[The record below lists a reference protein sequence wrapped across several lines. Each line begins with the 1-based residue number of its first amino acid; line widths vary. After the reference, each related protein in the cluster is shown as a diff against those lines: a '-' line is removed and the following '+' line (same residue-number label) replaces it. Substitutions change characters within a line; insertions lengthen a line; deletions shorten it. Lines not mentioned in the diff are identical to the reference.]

1 LQGRSDTYG
10 PEKDAWFYRREEP
23 LMRWLGHI
31 FVWTV
36 AFLVALPFIWMAYAA
51 FIPPE
56 VVFSGDIFGQL
67 GFSLANFE
75 VLGRDGF
82 WEGFW
87 GRLLFSVL
95 LTGTVTL
102 LQLTTGFLAA
112 YAIKE
117 GARLLPFFLVLLAI
131 PVELLLVPLYGLL
144 LGLNILDSIWALVL
158 PFAASPFI
166 VFLLFQGMRTVPEE
180 LLEAARLDGA
190 GHRILLTRILLPL
203 LRPQLIA
210 AGVLAFAAHWNLV
223 LYPRIMA
230 GSDELKTVQ
239 TWITDLQR
247 QNPAD
252 WGPLSAAALA
262 ATLPL
267 IIIFLLY
274 ERRIVETFEEGL
286 KG

>member
-1 LQGRSDTYG
+1 MNALR
-10 PEKDAWFYRREEP
+10 
-23 LMRWLGHI
+23 HI
-31 FVWTV
+31 FVFTV
-36 AFLVALPFIWMAYAA
+36 AALVALPFIWMAYAA
-51 FIPPE
+51 FVPPDAI
-56 VVFSGDIFGQL
+56 FSGNIFGQL
-67 GFSLANFE
+67 GFSLANFK
-75 VLGRDGF
+75 VLSEGGF

-87 GRLLFSVL
+87 GRLLYSILV
-95 LTGTVTL
+95 TGSTTL
-102 LQLTTGFLAA
+102 LQLATGFLAA
-112 YAIKE
+112 YSIRE
-117 GARLLPFFLVLLAI
+117 GAKLLPFFLLLMAI

-144 LGLNILDSIWALVL
+144 QRLHLLDSVWALVL
-158 PFAASPFI
+158 PFAASPYI
-166 VFLLFQGMRTVPEE
+166 VYLLFQGMRTVPEE

-190 GHRILLTRILLPL
+190 GHRVLLVQILLPL

-223 LYPRIMA
+223 LYPRIVA
-230 GSDELKTVQ
+230 GSDNLKTVQ

-267 IIIFLLY
+267 VIIYLIY

>member
-1 LQGRSDTYG
+1 MNYLR
-10 PEKDAWFYRREEP
+10 
-23 LMRWLGHI
+23 HI
-31 FVWTV
+31 FVFTV

-51 FIPPE
+51 FIPPDI
-56 VVFSGDIFGQL
+56 VFSGDILGKL
-67 GFSLANFE
+67 GFSLANFR
-75 VLGRDGF
+75 VLGQGGF

-95 LTGTVTL
+95 LTSSTTL

-117 GARLLPFFLVLLAI
+117 GAKILPLFLVMLAI

-144 LGLNILDSIWALVL
+144 QSLKILDTIWALIL

-166 VFLLFQGMRTVPEE
+166 VYLLFQGMRTVPEE

-190 GHRILLTRILLPL
+190 GHRVLLARILLPL

-223 LYPRIMA
+223 LYPRIVT
-230 GSDELKTVQ
+230 GSGNLKTVQ

-267 IIIFLLY
+267 MIIYLIY

>member
-1 LQGRSDTYG
+1 MNAIRHT
-10 PEKDAWFYRREEP
+10 
-23 LMRWLGHI
+23 
-31 FVWTV
+31 FVFVV

-56 VVFSGDIFGQL
+56 LIFSGNIFGQFGL
-67 GFSLANFE
+67 SLENFA
-75 VLGRDGF
+75 VLSQGGF

-87 GRLLFSVL
+87 GRLLYSVL
-95 LTGTVTL
+95 LTSSVTF
-102 LQLTTGFLAA
+102 LQLLTAFLAA
-112 YAIKE
+112 YAIRE
-117 GARLLPFFLVLLAI
+117 GAKVLPLILIMMAI

-144 LGLNILDSIWALVL
+144 QNLKLLDSIWALIL

-166 VFLLFQGMRTVPEE
+166 VYLMFQGMRTVPEE

-190 GHRILLTRILLPL
+190 GHRVLLTQILFPL

-223 LYPRIMA
+223 LYPRIVA
-230 GSDELKTVQ
+230 GSDDLKTVQ

-267 IIIFLLY
+267 VIIYLIY

>member
-1 LQGRSDTYG
+1 MNALRH
-10 PEKDAWFYRREEP
+10 A
-23 LMRWLGHI
+23 
-31 FVWTV
+31 FVFVV

-56 VVFSGDIFGQL
+56 LIFSGNILGQF
-67 GFSLANFE
+67 GFSLENFA
-75 VLGRDGF
+75 VLSQGGF

-87 GRLLFSVL
+87 GRLLYSVL
-95 LTGTVTL
+95 LTGGVTL
-102 LQLTTGFLAA
+102 LQLLTAFLAA
-112 YAIKE
+112 YAIRE
-117 GARLLPFFLVLLAI
+117 GAKVLPLFLIMMAI

-144 LGLNILDSIWALVL
+144 QNLRLLDSIWALIL

-166 VFLLFQGMRTVPEE
+166 VYLMFQGMRTVPEE

-190 GHRILLTRILLPL
+190 GHRVLLSQILFPL

-223 LYPRIMA
+223 LYPRIVA
-230 GSDELKTVQ
+230 GSDDLKTVQ

-267 IIIFLLY
+267 VIIYLIY